1 MKVQV
6 NYKNQLY
13 VVKYS
18 SWFLLESFK
27 FQVASNRLTKSLI
40 HFYRVSYQA
49 SAEKYCSRQL
59 NYPRVSAR
67 ARVHFTYSIAF
78 PYYED
83 KSNEKQNIRFQ
94 YYPLKVP
101 LELGYTNHCFS
112 VCSRQL
118 FSITLYATMTILIN
132 HSTKQLTELKLT
144 LILR

>member
-1 MKVQV
+1 MQ
-6 NYKNQLY
+6 KNI
-13 VVKYS
+13 VVVS
-18 SWFLLESFK
+18 SITQEFLH
-27 FQVASNRLTKSLI
+27 VPG
-40 HFYRVSYQA
+40 FY
-49 SAEKYCSRQL
+49 
-59 NYPRVSAR
+59 
-67 ARVHFTYSIAF
+67 FTYSIAF

-144 LILR
+144 LILQVIMV